1 MNALAYLGFVDLH
14 DVERM
19 TLVEYSLRMEAYQ
32 LQQLQVR
39 QNIAIQAWFNQ
50 TVQATV
56 GKKNPRPKF
65 KKFDQFFDRMEQE
78 LVEMKQQMAYVF
90 RGVGK
95 IEGTAKD
102 DGTDGNGQAWK
113 AEDAGTGSEDV
124 TTDTPATNSS
134 DPGTPK

>member
-78 LVEMKQQMAYVF
+78 LEIRNRFGDGYRPVDHKYSRKEQGRIFLERYKEFRQLKAAGRIDPNAYKLVEEAD
-90 RGVGK
+90 K
-95 IEGTAKD
+95 IG
-102 DGTDGNGQAWK
+102 
-113 AEDAGTGSEDV
+113 
-124 TTDTPATNSS
+124 
-134 DPGTPK
+134 